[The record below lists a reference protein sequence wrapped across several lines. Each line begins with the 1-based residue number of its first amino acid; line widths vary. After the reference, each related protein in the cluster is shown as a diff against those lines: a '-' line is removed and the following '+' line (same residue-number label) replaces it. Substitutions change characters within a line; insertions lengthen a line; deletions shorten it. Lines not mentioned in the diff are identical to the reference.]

1 MKKTTDFR
9 KTSIVVKNGRLAL
22 LALPVL
28 HHCLVS
34 RFGCHIVCQLSAA
47 DFKHPCLK
55 LWASIIAHPCAFMN
69 ALMALRPCK
78 AFGVHF
84 IRRPC
89 LTRTVRVRPPAAPKI
104 ITPLV
109 ERVEVWRGVELRS
122 LVVGASCTDFV

>member
-22 LALPVL
+22 LALPVS

-78 AFGVHF
+78 AFGRSFYKASMPYPHGACSPT
-84 IRRPC
+84 RRTKNNNP
-89 LTRTVRVRPPAAPKI
+89 TR
-104 ITPLV
+104 
-109 ERVEVWRGVELRS
+109 
-122 LVVGASCTDFV
+122 